1 MTQFKPLFFIVLV
14 LALKHSPLDAKGDT
28 TVVTDISYSIRDALD
43 RAALDIKNQRFESAQ
58 AELNS
63 VLQSYGQS
71 REFTVYRKRLSDL
84 ENQLNASLKAANAS
98 YRLVFDKIV
107 LSDRE
112 PGRHS
117 KDRETRL
124 PFSGAIYIDPTIP
137 LEDALNQWLEDHSDE
152 LLKTLSVNSHQRLY
166 VESVIFMN
174 KEENRYQDSRRN
186 RRLLSTPAGELNL
199 RSTYSKM
206 YVTIR

>member
-1 MTQFKPLFFIVLV
+1 VTAGNDRICI
-14 LALKHSPLDAKGDT
+14 LALKHSPLDAKGGDAII
-28 TVVTDISYSIRDALD
+28 TDISYNIRDALN
-43 RAALDIKNQRFESAQ
+43 RVAEAIKNQRFKSAQ

-63 VLQSYGQS
+63 VFQSYGRSQ
-71 REFTVYRKRLSDL
+71 EFTAYRNRFSEL
-84 ENQLNASLKAANAS
+84 ENQMNASMKAANAS

-107 LSDRE
+107 LTDPES
-112 PGRHS
+112 GRHS
-117 KDRETRL
+117 NHRETRL
-124 PFSGAIYIDPTIP
+124 PFSGTIYIDPTIP
-137 LEDALNQWLEDHSDE
+137 LEEALNQWLQDHSTE
-152 LLKTLSVNSHQRLY
+152 LLKTLSANPQQRLF
-166 VESVIFMN
+166 VEYVIFIN